1 MVLTYAQWV
10 AKTAAP
16 KLDHQE
22 LEMLNCVRENGARLQ
37 TLLAAL
43 RQYIYISESGDEQW
57 KPVDCSAAVRTAMSN
72 LEGLISD
79 SRASV
84 TFDSLPTIQ
93 SIEIL
98 IVQLFQNLIS
108 NAVKYRSA
116 EPPRIRISAEAR
128 EGGWEFAIE
137 DNGVGIEPEYLQY
150 IFGVF
155 KRLHGRQ
162 YSGTGIGLA
171 ICKSAVD
178 RLGGSIWVESKPGH
192 GSVFRFAIPE
202 NGTK

>member
-57 KPVDCSAAVRTAMSN
+57 KAVDCSAAVRTAMSN

-79 SRASV
+79 SGASV
-84 TFDSLPTIQ
+84 IFDSLPTIQ

-128 EGGWEFAIE
+128 ENGWEFSIE

-178 RLGGSIWVESKPGH
+178 RLGGSIWVESRPGH

-202 NGTK
+202 NSAK